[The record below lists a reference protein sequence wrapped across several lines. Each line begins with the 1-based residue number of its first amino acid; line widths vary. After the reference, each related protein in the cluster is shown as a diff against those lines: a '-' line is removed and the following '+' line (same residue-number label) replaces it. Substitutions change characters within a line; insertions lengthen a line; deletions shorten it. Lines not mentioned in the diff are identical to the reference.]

1 MLDVLLTL
9 LVAAFFWL
17 TWRLV
22 RLFEA
27 LSSGGGVR

>member
-9 LVAAFFWL
+9 LITAFFWL
-17 TWRLV
+17 SWRLV

-27 LSSGGGVR
+27 LSFGRGVR

>member
-1 MLDVLLTL
+1 MLDALLTA
-9 LVAAFFWL
+9 VVVAFFWL

-27 LSSGGGVR
+27 LSRGGGER

>member
-1 MLDVLLTL
+1 MLDALLTL
-9 LVAAFFWL
+9 LVFAFFWL

-27 LSSGGGVR
+27 LSSSGGGR